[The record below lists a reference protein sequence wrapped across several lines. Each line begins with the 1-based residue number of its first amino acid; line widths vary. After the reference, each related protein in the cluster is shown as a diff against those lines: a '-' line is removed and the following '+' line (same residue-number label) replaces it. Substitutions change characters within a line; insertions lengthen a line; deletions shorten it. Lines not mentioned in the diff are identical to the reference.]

1 MLKPI
6 NSENY
11 KKIREWRN
19 LPEVRCMMFTKH
31 IISKEEH
38 DAWWE
43 RVSGDPTQRW
53 FMFAH
58 NGTDLGVVCF
68 IDIDNAIKTASWGFY
83 LADDELFSSHQ
94 VSKRRV
100 WLDLEKEAI
109 DFAQHVLGLRALFCE
124 VLEENKAVI
133 KLHERSGFEEIT
145 HTHRAYAV

>member
-19 LPEVRCMMFTKH
+19 LPEVRSMMFTKH

-53 FMFAH
+53 FMYAH
-58 NGTDLGVVCF
+58 NGTDLG
-68 IDIDNAIKTASWGFY
+68 
-83 LADDELFSSHQ
+83 
-94 VSKRRV
+94 
-100 WLDLEKEAI
+100 
-109 DFAQHVLGLRALFCE
+109 
-124 VLEENKAVI
+124 
-133 KLHERSGFEEIT
+133 
-145 HTHRAYAV
+145 

>member
-1 MLKPI
+1 MG
-6 NSENY
+6 N
-11 KKIREWRN
+11 
-19 LPEVRCMMFTKH
+19 
-31 IISKEEH
+31 
-38 DAWWE
+38 A
-43 RVSGDPTQRW
+43 
-53 FMFAH
+53 
-58 NGTDLGVVCF
+58 GTTPSYLFNHAFPLTSAESRF
-68 IDIDNAIKTASWGFY
+68 IDIDNAIKAASWGFY

-145 HTHRAYAV
+145 HTHTHTPGVRRLVLQFCQTKTHG